1 VVKSKN
7 NIMRTLLNKKQRAD
21 FLSKYWH
28 IKTLNFKWT
37 ISKARNTYG
46 YNICTLKD
54 SRGNKISS
62 TCGGGYDMKGTC
74 LGDFINTYFYDEI
87 RKLNSADF
95 YGLKHYGKKYRRLKH
110 ASKHGKSYVDGGCGF
125 STMESILNKIGFK
138 LSFVLENNNKII
150 YNLKSI

>member
-1 VVKSKN
+1 
-7 NIMRTLLNKKQRAD
+7 MRTLLNKKQRAD

-95 YGLKHYGKKYRRLKH
+95 YGLKHYGKKYRHLKH

-138 LSFVLENNNKII
+138 LSFVLENNNQII
-150 YNLKSI
+150 YNLKTI